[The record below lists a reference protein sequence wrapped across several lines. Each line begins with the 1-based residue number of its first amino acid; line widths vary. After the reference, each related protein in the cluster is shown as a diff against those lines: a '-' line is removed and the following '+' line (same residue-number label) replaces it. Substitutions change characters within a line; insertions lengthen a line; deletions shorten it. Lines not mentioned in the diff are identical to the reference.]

1 MCGQLGSRKGC
12 DGREGRTGQRGA
24 AGCVEIAAY
33 PMNFHEEDE
42 GSEKRESNLLRL
54 LMLTSFLLL
63 DGWGGGVREAMG
75 KGVPIN
81 IFKLA
86 FNINFAAGSGSI
98 MVEPGLILAINIS
111 NIIKNLNHSW
121 PRKIL
126 PFLNAIMFEFCV
138 LLL

>member
-1 MCGQLGSRKGC
+1 
-12 DGREGRTGQRGA
+12 
-24 AGCVEIAAY
+24 
-33 PMNFHEEDE
+33 MNFHEEDE

-81 IFKLA
+81 TFKLA

-126 PFLNAIMFEFCV
+126 PFKMQLCLSFVFYCCRRKKSG
-138 LLL
+138 